1 MRRVFSYGST
11 LACKRPQVSQASAL
25 IVKHKCLEARHSGR
39 DCRNPGYMDVF
50 ELAIHGTGYPLPGGY
65 DDTYAFVYSD
75 KGYCSGNWK
84 AKLQLRET
92 GAWKRAMSFNC
103 FTHHKLSIGC
113 ASFGMVSVLLF
124 CNC

>member
-1 MRRVFSYGST
+1 MRRVFSCGSE
-11 LACKRPQVSQASAL
+11 LVCKRPQVSQASAL

-75 KGYCSGNWK
+75 KGYCLGNWK

-92 GAWKRAMSFNC
+92 GNWSLETSDEFQ
-103 FTHHKLSIGC
+103 
-113 ASFGMVSVLLF
+113 LF
-124 CNC
+124 YPSQAIYRLCQLWNG